1 MKKFIKIFSVV
12 IILSII
18 CSTCM
23 FACKKDDNTKKE
35 EKDSLSYTF
44 VTSKQISFGS
54 YPQTI
59 AKNVELS
66 DIKTGEYDESTGY
79 YKYNGKTYAI
89 ITATPSVED
98 ATFSNGSS
106 VIAGQEYA
114 FVVEDIIW
122 NIIYSKEDNAFVCM
136 SNKILDITNFQNIAN
151 IAGDSTERY
160 FYKDDEGVKYNGGDK
175 WVYANSYEYS
185 TLRKFANTF
194 YKKAFNTNQVKDIVV
209 TTVDNKTKYNNNN
222 AFTSVQKNT
231 EDKIYSLSVNEATRS
246 TYGFVD
252 SGDIA
257 TNKRLTEVSDYAIA
271 KGVLFAIRTKDK
283 VERRYGEWWLRSPYG
298 NEHAASVYFVTT
310 QGNISSTALVSEDF
324 RDTETYKGFL
334 PIVRVRKSA

>member
-18 CSTCM
+18 CSTCL

-44 VTSKQISFGS
+44 ITSKQISFGS

-66 DIKTGEYDESTGY
+66 DIKTGEYDEATGY

-89 ITATPSVED
+89 ITATPSVEN
-98 ATFSNGSS
+98 ATFSNDSS

-122 NIIYSKEDNAFVCM
+122 NVIYSKEDNVFLCM
-136 SNKILDITNFQNIAN
+136 SNKILDISNFQNVAN
-151 IAGDSTERY
+151 IAADSTDRY
-160 FYKDDEGVKYNGGDK
+160 FYKDDDGVKYNGGDK

-185 TLRKFANTF
+185 TLRKFANIF
-194 YKKAFNTNQVKDIVV
+194 YEKAFDTKQRKDIVV
-209 TTVDNKTKYNNNN
+209 STVDNTTQYNDNN
-222 AFTSVQKNT
+222 AFTSAQKDTKDN
-231 EDKIYSLSVNEATRS
+231 IFSLSVNEAKRS
-246 TYGFVD
+246 TYGFVEN
-252 SGDIA
+252 GDIA
-257 TNKRLTEVSDYAIA
+257 TDKRLIEVSDYAIA
-271 KGVLFAIRTKDK
+271 KGVLFANRTKDK
-283 VERRYGEWWLRSPYG
+283 VERRYGEWWLRSPFG

-310 QGNISSTALVSEDF
+310 QGKISSTALVSEDF
-324 RDTETYKGFL
+324 KDTETYKGFL